1 MIMRKKKFL
10 KTLAI
15 TLMAACLTVGLS
27 GCSVEDKFNETTNKI
42 VGGITD
48 FANDL
53 TDKIM
58 GVLDK

>member
-1 MIMRKKKFL
+1 MKKRKFF

-15 TLMAACLTVGLS
+15 MLTATCLTVGLS
-27 GCSVEDKFNETTNKI
+27 GCSVEDKVGQTKNTI
-42 VGGITD
+42 VGKITD

-58 GVLDK
+58 GALQ

>member
-1 MIMRKKKFL
+1 MMKKRKLF

-15 TLMAACLTVGLS
+15 MLTAACLTVGLS
-27 GCSVEDKFNETTNKI
+27 GCSVEDKFNETTNKL

-48 FANDL
+48 FANGL

>member
-1 MIMRKKKFL
+1 MMKKRKFF

-15 TLMAACLTVGLS
+15 MLTATCLTVGLS
-27 GCSVEDKFNETTNKI
+27 GCSVEDKFNETTNKL

-48 FANDL
+48 FANGL